1 MTPPRHFASDN
12 NAPVCPEAWEAMARA
27 NYGHAPGYGDD
38 SWTRR
43 ACDLIRDLFET
54 DCEVFLVFNG
64 TAANALALAAL
75 AAPHHAVLCHG
86 HAHVIRDE
94 CGAPSFF
101 GGGLQL
107 EPLPGPL
114 GKITPADVEA
124 AVRGHFPLHASKPAA
139 VTVTQ
144 ATEFGTVYTP
154 AELAALGEAC
164 RAHGLGFH
172 MDGAR
177 FANAVAALD
186 VAPRELTAAAGVDV
200 LSFGATKNGAA
211 IGEAVVWFNRERA
224 REFEYRV
231 KQAGQLASKMRHLA
245 AGWVGLLEHGAWLR
259 HAAHANRMAALLDDL
274 ISPLP
279 GTRRLFPREA
289 NALFVDLPAPV
300 IARLHAAGWRFY
312 VFLGET
318 GCRLMCSWDT
328 TEQEVRTFAAAMRA
342 ALQAGQASSCT
353 RLSQAPGSF
362 SAS

>member
-1 MTPPRHFASDN
+1 MTRPRHFASDN

-27 NYGHAPGYGDD
+27 NRDHAAGYGDD
-38 SWTRR
+38 PWTQR

-64 TAANALALAAL
+64 TAANSLALASL
-75 AAPHHAVLCHG
+75 AAPHHAVLCHE

-107 EPLPGPL
+107 QPLPGPM
-114 GKITPADVEA
+114 GKITPDQIA
-124 AVRGHFPLHASKPAA
+124 ATVHDHFPLHSPKPGA
-139 VTVTQ
+139 VSLTQ
-144 ATEFGTVYTP
+144 ATEFGTVYM
-154 AELAALGEAC
+154 ADELAALGVAC
-164 RAHGLGFH
+164 RRAGLGLH
-172 MDGAR
+172 LDGAR

-211 IGEAVVWFNRERA
+211 IGEAVVCFHRERA

-231 KQAGQLASKMRHLA
+231 KQGGQLASKMRHLA

-259 HAAHANRMAALLDDL
+259 HAAHANRMAALLDEL

-279 GTRRLFPREA
+279 GAHRLFPRES
-289 NALFVDLPAPV
+289 NALFVGLPAPV

-328 TEQEVRTFAAAMRA
+328 TEGDVRTFAAEVKV
-342 ALQAGQASSCT
+342 ALAEAGTA
-353 RLSQAPGSF
+353 R
-362 SAS
+362 

>member
-1 MTPPRHFASDN
+1 
-12 NAPVCPEAWEAMARA
+12 MARA
-27 NYGHAPGYGDD
+27 NLGHAPGYGDD
-38 SWTRR
+38 PWTRR
-43 ACDLIRDLFET
+43 ACDLVRDLFET

-64 TAANALALAAL
+64 TAANALALATL
-75 AAPHHAVLCHG
+75 AAPHHAVLCHA
-86 HAHVIRDE
+86 HAHAIRDE

-107 EPLPGPL
+107 QPLPGPL
-114 GKITPADVEA
+114 GKISPADVTA

-154 AELAALGEAC
+154 AELGALGEAC
-164 RAHGLGFH
+164 RAHGLGLH

-186 VAPRELTAAAGVDV
+186 VSPRELTAAAGVDV
-200 LSFGATKNGAA
+200 LSLGATKNGAA

-224 REFEYRV
+224 RDFEYRV

-245 AGWVGLLEHGAWLR
+245 AGWTGLLEHGAWLR
-259 HAAHANRMAALLDDL
+259 HAAHANRMAALLDEL
-274 ISPLP
+274 ITPLP
-279 GTRRLFPREA
+279 GLRRLFPREA
-289 NALFVDLPAPV
+289 NALFIELPAPV
-300 IARLHAAGWRFY
+300 IARLHAADRRFY

-328 TEQEVRTFAAAMRA
+328 TEEDVREFAAAVRQELEA
-342 ALQAGQASSCT
+342 
-353 RLSQAPGSF
+353 
-362 SAS
+362 